1 MQTTTEN
8 GLSSR
13 WISQMERTHYTEEEV
28 ESKDTGALWFL
39 LFVVFFVVG
48 FFCFRDNMLCLL
60 FFTLL

>member
-8 GLSSR
+8 GLPSR
-13 WISQMERTHYTEEEV
+13 WLSQINQDAYEEV

-60 FFTLL
+60 FFSLL

>member
-1 MQTTTEN
+1 MRTTTEN
-8 GLSSR
+8 GLPSR
-13 WISQMERTHYTEEEV
+13 WMSQINQDMYEEV

-60 FFTLL
+60 FFSLL